1 MRDSHHHYISGK
13 DDPRKPEVEL
23 EIQPVN
29 PQKPSWLVSSLPEDC
44 AKKVANSKSR

>member
-29 PQKPSWLVSSLPEDC
+29 PKNQAGWSLPYQ
-44 AKKVANSKSR
+44 KIVQRR